1 MTSRRA
7 LAAAFVAAAI
17 ATSFSAKSLSAA
29 FFAWRVAD
37 VSADDV
43 LMVRAGPGSGS
54 PILVG
59 YPSGVTLSM
68 TGQCTGGLSLDDIS
82 HLPYAEQRARVRSE
96 WCEVWLDPYG
106 TGDFRSGWVFGPY
119 IEPL

>member
-1 MTSRRA
+1 V
-7 LAAAFVAAAI
+7 FVAVAI
-17 ATSFSAKSLSAA
+17 AAGLSAESLSAA
-29 FFAWRVAD
+29 FFAWRVTE

-68 TGQCTGGLSLDDIS
+68 TGRCTGGLSLDDIG
-82 HLPYAEQRARVRSE
+82 HLPYAQQRALVRSE

-106 TGDFRSGWVFGPY
+106 SGDFRSGWVFGRY